1 MWWLGLLAPIPVFLK
16 LECALE
22 SRGDLVRT
30 LARGLV
36 STSEAENWHIK
47 LLRDVDPAGHRSLIL

>member
-1 MWWLGLLAPIPVFLK
+1 MFLK

-47 LLRDVDPAGHRSLIL
+47 LLHDVDAAGQGLQFEDYVW

>member
-1 MWWLGLLAPIPVFLK
+1 MVLK

-22 SRGDLVRT
+22 SCGDLVRT

-36 STSEAENWHIK
+36 STSEAENWCIK
-47 LLRDVDPAGHRSLIL
+47 LLRDVDAAGQRSVIL